1 MKVTQRA
8 QRLFR
13 LQQVIF
19 YLLLI
24 AAVVLLAKL
33 SVDYNR
39 QFDWTAN
46 ARHTLSDTSL
56 QVLSSL
62 EKPVQVDIFVSPE
75 YQYRD
80 AVTDL
85 IQRYQ
90 RHSDKLEVSYIDPNF
105 APDRVR
111 QMNIQ
116 QQGEMVISRGEQSQH
131 VLDLSEQSLTNAL
144 ITVSRQQQQWLVF
157 VEGHGERSLFEQH
170 DFSLSTWAGQLQS
183 QGFKLHSQNLV
194 KTPELPDNTAALVI
208 ASPTEEWLPGEIAL
222 IQDYLAHGGNLLW
235 LADPEQT
242 VSLSPLAEQLG
253 IAFVPGTVMDPSS
266 SMLGLDDPRFV
277 LISDYANHPIG
288 VAIKSVTLM
297 ADALAIE
304 TSKTEQ
310 QTDWQYLKLLRSQ
323 PDAWVESSA
332 ISQSNLPQQ
341 RYDAGED
348 MPGPLALAQILTRP
362 HPDTDRQQRIAIVGD
377 SDFISNS
384 HIGTVAN
391 LELSMALANWLAEDD
406 KLIEIPVK
414 TSIGTQLELDKS
426 QSIII
431 GFGFL
436 LVIPLIL
443 LAFGLGIW
451 WRRRRR

>member
-1 MKVTQRA
+1 MKVTQGT
-8 QRLFR
+8 QRLLR
-13 LQQVIF
+13 LQQAIF

-33 SVDYNR
+33 SMDYNH

-46 ARHTLSDTSL
+46 QRHTLSDASL
-56 QVLSSL
+56 QVLDSL
-62 EKPVQVDIFVSPE
+62 EETVQVDIFVSPE

-80 AVTDL
+80 AVQDL

-90 RHSDKLEVSYIDPNF
+90 RHSNKLKVSYIDPNF

-111 QMNIQ
+111 KMNIQ
-116 QQGEMVISRGEQSQH
+116 QQGEMVISRADQSQH

-144 ITVSRQQQQWLVF
+144 ISVSRQQQQWLVF
-157 VEGHGERSLFEQH
+157 IEGHGERSLFEQH
-170 DFSLSTWAGQLQS
+170 DFSLSTWAKQLQS
-183 QGFKLHSQNLV
+183 QGFKLHPHNLV
-194 KTPELPDNTAALVI
+194 KTPELPDNTAAVVI
-208 ASPTEEWLPGEIAL
+208 ASPTEDWLPGEIAL
-222 IQDYLAHGGNLLW
+222 IRDYLAEGGNLLW

-242 VSLSPLAEQLG
+242 ASLSSLAEHLG
-253 IAFVPGTVMDPSS
+253 IAFVPGTVMDPNSS
-266 SMLGLDDPRFV
+266 LLGLDDPRFV
-277 LISDYANHPIG
+277 LISDYANHPVG
-288 VAIKSVTLM
+288 VATSSVTLM

-304 TSKTEQ
+304 TSQTEQ
-310 QTDWQYLKLLRSQ
+310 QSDWQYLKLMRSQ
-323 PDAWVESSA
+323 PDTWVESSA

-348 MPGPLALAQILTRP
+348 MPGPLALAQILTRS
-362 HPDTDRQQRIAIVGD
+362 HPDKDRQQRVAVVGD

-384 HIGTVAN
+384 HIGNAAN

-414 TSIGTQLELDKS
+414 TSIGTQLELDKT

-443 LAFGLGIW
+443 MASGLGIW